1 MIQAVLRQ
9 VVQAGQI
16 FASTPERARCHPCKS
31 RLEARL
37 PLTMTRALG
46 ILARHVRDVGRALMP
61 AGYSVERRN
70 AFPRYAPV
78 QTELT
83 GFSRISITG
92 PADSTPWLVNVD
104 DPFERET
111 RWLGH
116 FQSEEE

>member
-37 PLTMTRALG
+37 PLTMTRALE

-61 AGYSVERRN
+61 AGCSVERRN

-83 GFSRISITG
+83 APTDGAHSPVGSVDQCNTARSLSAGGLKPKGFPGR
-92 PADSTPWLVNVD
+92 
-104 DPFERET
+104 
-111 RWLGH
+111 
-116 FQSEEE
+116 